1 MKVVEVLQALAQ
13 ILQADAGD
21 QPIAAVSLL
30 PGVDDAT
37 DIGRALLGLGRVP
50 VLDRQDREIVGS
62 RIAGDLRLPDVVG
75 EEEEAL
81 LFGTIEMGLLFK
93 DSLTLN
99 SACREAAR
107 VAAVGAVTT
116 DVTTRAR
123 AAATTLV
130 SANVTVTQQYRVLT
144 SGVWG
149 AWTTLADSGGYNT
162 APSGS
167 QVRITVSYPHS
178 LVTGSL
184 FASLANPG
192 TSTVT
197 MRGSMVMMRE

>member
-1 MKVVEVLQALAQ
+1 MTVGDRAMTIRRRVRSRLTWGSLSVEMAIVAP
-13 ILQADAGD
+13 IL
-21 QPIAAVSLL
+21 IM
-30 PGVDDAT
+30 
-37 DIGRALLGLGRVP
+37 
-50 VLDRQDREIVGS
+50 
-62 RIAGDLRLPDVVG
+62 
-75 EEEEAL
+75 L

-93 DSLTLN
+93 DSLALN

-107 VAAVGAVTT
+107 VAAMGSVTT

-130 SANVTVTQQYRVLT
+130 AANVTITQQYRILDL
-144 SGVWG
+144 GVWG
-149 AWTTLADSGGYNT
+149 PWTTMADLGGYNT
-162 APSGS
+162 APSGA
-167 QVRITVSYPHS
+167 QIRIALSYPHS

-197 MRGSMVMMRE
+197 VRGNMIMMRE